1 MPRMRRYRMMDKSLK
16 SNHNFN
22 RRFIQLI
29 AAVLYNCNVKGFAT
43 GRIYKGNSKGV
54 CVPGLN
60 CYSCPG
66 AVAACPLGSLQGALR
81 DSSFRLVWYVIGIL
95 LLFGIML
102 GRVICGFLCPFG
114 FIQELLY
121 KIPVPKLKKNK
132 ATKAL
137 SYIKYVVLL
146 VFVIAIPIALKV
158 PGFCKY
164 ICPAGTLE
172 AGIPLVI
179 KDEHLRGMIGAIFTW
194 KVLVL
199 IVCVLV
205 CMFAFRAFCRFIC
218 PLGAFYSFFNPV
230 AFFGINVDASK
241 CTGCNACINKCL
253 MDVNK
258 VGDHECI
265 HCGECIDVCPED
277 AIKYSCKLKG

>member
-1 MPRMRRYRMMDKSLK
+1 MMEKFSKRYFDIK
-16 SNHNFN
+16 

-29 AAVLYNCNVKGFAT
+29 TAVLYNCNLKGFAD
-43 GRIYKGNSKGV
+43 GRIFKGESKGL

-66 AVAACPLGSLQGALR
+66 AVAACPLGGLQGALR
-81 DSSFRLVWYVIGIL
+81 DSSFKLVWYVIGTL

-114 FIQELLY
+114 FIQELIY
-121 KIPVPKLKKNK
+121 KIHVPKIKKNK
-132 ATKAL
+132 VTKAL
-137 SYIKYVVLL
+137 SYLKYVILL
-146 VFVIAIPIALKV
+146 VFVIVIPVIMNV

-179 KDEHLRGMIGAIFTW
+179 KDEHLRGMIGALFNW
-194 KVLVL
+194 KVIVL
-199 IVCVLV
+199 CVCVLA
-205 CMFAFRAFCRFIC
+205 CMFCFRSFCRFIC

-230 AFFGINVDASK
+230 AFFGINVDETK
-241 CTGCNACINKCL
+241 CTGCKACISKCL
-253 MDVNK
+253 MDTNK

-265 HCGECIDVCPED
+265 HCGACKDVCPEG
-277 AIKYSCKLKG
+277 AIKYKFRLKG

>member
-1 MPRMRRYRMMDKSLK
+1 MK
-16 SNHNFN
+16 

-29 AAVLYNCNVKGFAT
+29 TAVLYNCNLKGFAD
-43 GRIYKGNSKGV
+43 GRIFKGESKGL

-81 DSSFRLVWYVIGIL
+81 DSSFRLVWYVIGTL

-102 GRVICGFLCPFG
+102 GRVICGFLCPLG
-114 FIQELLY
+114 FIQELIY
-121 KIPVPKLKKNK
+121 KIHVPKIKKNK
-132 ATKAL
+132 VTKAL
-137 SYIKYVVLL
+137 SYLKYVILL
-146 VFVIAIPIALKV
+146 VFVIVIPVIMNV

-179 KDEHLRGMIGAIFTW
+179 KDEHLRGMIGALFNW
-194 KVLVL
+194 KVIVL
-199 IVCVLV
+199 CVCVLA
-205 CMFAFRAFCRFIC
+205 CMFCFRSFCRFIC
-218 PLGAFYSFFNPV
+218 PLGAFYSFFNSV
-230 AFFGINVDASK
+230 AFFGINVDETK
-241 CTGCNACINKCL
+241 CTGCKACISKCL
-253 MDVNK
+253 MDTNK

-265 HCGECIDVCPED
+265 HCGACKDVCPEGV
-277 AIKYSCKLKG
+277 IKYKFRLKG

>member
-1 MPRMRRYRMMDKSLK
+1 MMEKFSKRYFDIK
-16 SNHNFN
+16 

-29 AAVLYNCNVKGFAT
+29 TAVLYNCNLKGFAD
-43 GRIYKGNSKGV
+43 GRIFKGESKGL

-81 DSSFRLVWYVIGIL
+81 DSSFRLVWYVIGTL

-114 FIQELLY
+114 FIQELIY
-121 KIPVPKLKKNK
+121 KIPVAKIKKSK
-132 ATKAL
+132 VTKAL
-137 SYIKYVVLL
+137 SYLKYVVLA
-146 VFVIAIPIALKV
+146 VFVIVIPFTANV

-172 AGIPLVI
+172 AGIPLVV
-179 KDEHLRGMIGAIFTW
+179 KDEHLRGMIGMLFNW
-194 KVLVL
+194 KVIILC
-199 IVCVLV
+199 VCVLA
-205 CMFAFRAFCRFIC
+205 CMFCFRSFCRFIC

-230 AFFGINVDASK
+230 AFFGINVDETK
-241 CTGCNACINKCL
+241 CTGCKACISKCL
-253 MDVNK
+253 MDTNK

-265 HCGECIDVCPED
+265 HCGACKDVCPEG
-277 AIKYSCKLKG
+277 AIKYKFRLKG

>member
-1 MPRMRRYRMMDKSLK
+1 MMEKFSKRYFDIK
-16 SNHNFN
+16 

-29 AAVLYNCNVKGFAT
+29 TAVLYNCNLKGFAD
-43 GRIYKGNSKGV
+43 GRIFKGECKGL

-81 DSSFRLVWYVIGIL
+81 DSSFKLVWYVIGTL
-95 LLFGIML
+95 LLFGIMF

-114 FIQELLY
+114 FIQELIY
-121 KIPVPKLKKNK
+121 KIHVPKIKKNK
-132 ATKAL
+132 VTKAL
-137 SYIKYVVLL
+137 SYLKYVILL
-146 VFVIAIPIALKV
+146 VFVIVIPVIMNV

-179 KDEHLRGMIGAIFTW
+179 KDEHLRGMIGALFNW
-194 KVLVL
+194 KVIVL
-199 IVCVLV
+199 CVCVLA
-205 CMFAFRAFCRFIC
+205 CMFCFRSFCRFIC

-230 AFFGINVDASK
+230 AFFGINVDETK
-241 CTGCNACINKCL
+241 CTGCKACISKCL
-253 MDVNK
+253 MDTNK

-265 HCGECIDVCPED
+265 HCGACKDVCPEG
-277 AIKYSCKLKG
+277 AIKYKFRLKG